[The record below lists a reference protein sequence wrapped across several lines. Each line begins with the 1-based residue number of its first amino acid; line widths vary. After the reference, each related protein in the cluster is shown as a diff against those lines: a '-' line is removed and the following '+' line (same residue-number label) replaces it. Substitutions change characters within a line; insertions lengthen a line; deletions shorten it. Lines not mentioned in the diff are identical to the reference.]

1 MKPGDFLIG
10 VLDFFAIL
18 LPGSIAT
25 WLATRYIPPAHL
37 FRQLSLDP
45 DTQPEGGVLLAAF
58 FLSSYVLGHFVF
70 MAGSRIDST
79 YDRWRVRTRPSS
91 SDQTFQAADALR
103 KRLTPALTAGSLTT
117 LKWSKAFIQVQSPPA
132 RAEIDRLEADS
143 KFFRSLVVVAAAL
156 ALHFAVG
163 ESAPGNGLACVVF
176 GFIAYTR
183 YVDQRWKLTQ
193 LSYGPAVIRGAT
205 KPQGAAA
212 AGGETSE

>member
-37 FRQLSLDP
+37 LRQLSFGP
-45 DTQPEGGVLLAAF
+45 ETQPESGVLVAAF

-70 MAGSRIDST
+70 MAGSRIDSS
-79 YDRWRVRTRPSS
+79 YDRWRARTKPSS
-91 SDQTFQAADALR
+91 SDQTYQAADALK
-103 KRLTPALTAGSLTT
+103 KRLTPTLTGGSLST

-163 ESAPGNGLACVVF
+163 ESAPGNGLACAVF

-193 LSYGPAVIRGAT
+193 LSYGTAVILSAV
-205 KPQGAAA
+205 KPQGA
-212 AGGETSE
+212 ETVDVQLSE